1 MLNQRQRDILRA
13 VVDDYVSTAEPVGSR
28 TLSRKYGL
36 GLSPATIRNAL
47 ADLEDEGLLRQP
59 HTSAGRVPSDQG
71 YRVFVEEL
79 MALSP
84 LAPSVRADLL
94 RRQAEAEDLRD
105 LLTQTARLA
114 AVLSGCTAIVRS
126 PRPAGARIRALSL
139 VPVTDRKLLL
149 VVVSSTGAV
158 THRQVLL
165 EEPIAPEEVAAL
177 AVGLQQHL
185 LERPLDAL
193 TGRVLEGLAERM
205 GRHRDLIRQ
214 VIGRVEA
221 PDDAVVIA
229 HTAHLARQPE
239 FQQRV
244 DGLLD
249 FLDRPDRVLRWMQ
262 EVRGGSSSP
271 GAVTI
276 RIGAEHRD
284 PELQGCSVV
293 AASYTIGDEVAGE
306 VAVLGPTRLDYATAV
321 TAVSALAAGLSEV
334 FGARLPGE
342 GRQ

>member
-1 MLNQRQRDILRA
+1 LLNQRQRDILRA

-84 LAPSVRADLL
+84 LSPAVRADLL
-94 RRQAEAEDLRD
+94 RRQAEAEGLRD

-139 VPVTDRKLLL
+139 VPVTDRELLL

-177 AVGLQQHL
+177 ALGLQKHL
-185 LERPLDAL
+185 QDRPLDAL

-214 VIGRVEA
+214 VIGRVET

-262 EVRGGSSSP
+262 EVRGGSPSP

-284 PELQGCSVV
+284 AELQGCSVV
-293 AASYTIGDEVAGE
+293 AASYTMGEEVAGE